1 MEACNA
7 RIIALSERVSN
18 SIQLSKKQRESE
30 VLVRRNSMSDLRP
43 EFLSTM
49 SATSATRL
57 CHHCH
62 APQSNPVHVG
72 IPTGAGH
79 CTLKHW
85 EECQLQKEE
94 GYDKRKKWWTGC
106 PNLVDIDLDTMD
118 VDLDMTKEENPE
130 IADTDDLEEEDDDEI
145 KLKIDCVTSSD
156 ESDDDTDEEEERLA
170 AEEIEKLRIRVEEQA
185 KQIKED
191 EIIALKVAQK
201 EQKRSERSQRRAELE
216 KRRSE
221 LLTMEKLNLQQL
233 SAVGGPSGLSR
244 SAPRSIPSDQLTS
257 AKSAADK
264 LKSKAAAHAAKQ
276 QKAAAERVQLQN
288 ANKMTIGGIRKLPG
302 MTQAV
307 ENHLTGFQS
316 SIPSLAKDPSA
327 SMQSGVQFQPAGVL
341 NTAAGGLAVAPGYV
355 YVAELGQLV
364 PTVSSLGTATRTIL
378 PKQTKSRFMTHQN
391 SSPRLHHS
399 DSEVSADED
408 CPVSPTPGHRLVWRI
423 DSQGRKY
430 CEEKAVREQSPE
442 VVTTWVKRADGRIY
456 KEQVTTSKSRDKV
469 TGNKSQ
475 ECSTPLYVDHRQ
487 GLKQVKAGRSSGNR
501 EERQPTFISTEERAG
516 KDTSIPSLVKHARM
530 CPVSWTAKIT
540 TEQLNPIV
548 WSWAFIAELLAS
560 RTGQAEDLPV
570 GELEVRLQHFL
581 HVMEVNLQT
590 STRMDYTGDSWKV
603 GRLYH
608 NKV

>member
-1 MEACNA
+1 
-7 RIIALSERVSN
+7 
-18 SIQLSKKQRESE
+18 
-30 VLVRRNSMSDLRP
+30 
-43 EFLSTM
+43 
-49 SATSATRL
+49 
-57 CHHCH
+57 
-62 APQSNPVHVG
+62 
-72 IPTGAGH
+72 
-79 CTLKHW
+79 
-85 EECQLQKEE
+85 
-94 GYDKRKKWWTGC
+94 
-106 PNLVDIDLDTMD
+106 
-118 VDLDMTKEENPE
+118 
-130 IADTDDLEEEDDDEI
+130 
-145 KLKIDCVTSSD
+145 
-156 ESDDDTDEEEERLA
+156 
-170 AEEIEKLRIRVEEQA
+170 
-185 KQIKED
+185 
-191 EIIALKVAQK
+191 
-201 EQKRSERSQRRAELE
+201 
-216 KRRSE
+216 
-221 LLTMEKLNLQQL
+221 
-233 SAVGGPSGLSR
+233 
-244 SAPRSIPSDQLTS
+244 
-257 AKSAADK
+257 
-264 LKSKAAAHAAKQ
+264 
-276 QKAAAERVQLQN
+276 
-288 ANKMTIGGIRKLPG
+288 
-302 MTQAV
+302 
-307 ENHLTGFQS
+307 
-316 SIPSLAKDPSA
+316 
-327 SMQSGVQFQPAGVL
+327 MQSGVQFQPAGVL

-378 PKQTKSRFMTHQN
+378 PKQTKSRLMTHQN
-391 SSPRLHHS
+391 LSPRLHHS

-442 VVTTWVKRADGRIY
+442 VVTTWVKRSDGRIY

-570 GELEVRLQHFL
+570 GELEARLQHFL
-581 HVMEVNLQT
+581 NVMEVTLQT
-590 STRMDYTGDSWKV
+590 STKMDYTGDSWKV

-608 NKV
+608 NKVQAKIDQGSTTWCSMMERWESATLPHELMAAQQELAPKPTKSKPKELEVRSKDTDGKPIRCLSWNTWETRGTCRYESENPGQKCIRLHECTYCKNKKFKPVNHQRFFCPKRIDAGVD